1 MTQPLHTPVLIA
13 GGGPTGLVL
22 AAELSRHGV
31 PSVLAERNEHTTL
44 FPKMDITNGAS
55 MELLRRL
62 GVDNE
67 LRAVGVGAE
76 HSFDV
81 IFAAGLDGP
90 VHGRWRQPSVNEQRA
105 TIAATADGSVPGQPW
120 QRCSQAIF
128 EAMMMDRARR
138 DPLVDVRQGWR
149 LQACSQIG
157 DVVAAELADNN
168 GDTVTVHADY
178 LVGCD
183 GASSRVR
190 SELGIEMDGMKDFTT
205 FALVHFRSLDLTN
218 LHALGQFWHVYT
230 STGAVLIAQNEI
242 DAWTLHLDLG
252 AEVDDPDPIGDPREF
267 VARALGRPIVID
279 EVLTSSVW
287 RPNAMLADS
296 YGRGRI
302 VLAGDAAHTMIPT
315 GGYGMNTGLG
325 DAVNLGWKLAAAVQ
339 GWGGQQLLASYEI
352 ERRPIGDRNR
362 TACVENAM
370 VIVQY
375 RDMVA
380 GEAQGEQVAEFL
392 ATNDAENL
400 SLGIELD
407 VRYDDSPVVVPDGST
422 APPWD
427 RRTFVPTVRPGHRA
441 PNIVLG
447 EHDTLFD
454 RFGPGFTLVDALDD
468 NSQASRLLSEAAR
481 VGLPIR
487 HLTLTDPALA
497 ALYHHRLVL
506 VRPDLHIAWSGTDAT
521 DAASIID
528 RVRGMHAAVKS
539 NERGIRELFAA
550 LDGGDIETALGFMT
564 EDVAFRFGSAEPTIG
579 RAAVAANAA
588 AMADAIASLSHDIL
602 AVWTTGEPDPA
613 VICEMAVTYRRHD
626 GTRLTLPCANIF
638 RLRDGRIADYRIY
651 MDVNPVFAS

>member
-1 MTQPLHTPVLIA
+1 MTQPLQTPVLIV

-22 AAELSRHGV
+22 AAELSRDGV

-62 GVDNE
+62 GVDGE
-67 LRAVGVGAE
+67 LRAVGVGPE

-81 IFAAGLDGP
+81 IFAASLNGP
-90 VHGRWRQPSVNEQRA
+90 VHGRWRLPSVDEQRA
-105 TIAATADGSVPGQPW
+105 AIAATADGSVPGQPW

-128 EAMMMDRARR
+128 EAMMMDRAHR

-149 LQACSQIG
+149 LQTCSQIG
-157 DVVAAELADNN
+157 DVVVAQLAAID
-168 GDTVTVHADY
+168 GSTVTVHADY

-190 SELGIEMDGMKDFTT
+190 TELGIEMDGMKDFTT

-230 STGAVLIAQNEI
+230 SNAAVLISQNET
-242 DAWTLHLDLG
+242 DTWTLHQDLG
-252 AEVDDPDPIGDPREF
+252 PQLDDPDPIGDPREF

-279 EVLTSSVW
+279 EVLASSVW
-287 RPNAMLADS
+287 QPNAMLADS
-296 YGRGRI
+296 YGRDRI
-302 VLAGDAAHTMIPT
+302 LLAGDAVHTMIPT

-325 DAVNLGWKLAAAVQ
+325 DAINLGWKLAAAVQ
-339 GWGGQQLLASYEI
+339 GWGGKELLASYEI

-370 VIVQY
+370 VILQY

-380 GEAQGEQVAEFL
+380 KGEAQIAEFL

-407 VRYDDSPVVVPDGST
+407 VRYDNSPVVVSDGST
-422 APPWD
+422 APSWD

-447 EHDTLFD
+447 EQDTLFD
-454 RFGPGFTLVDALDD
+454 QFGPGFTLVDALND
-468 NSQASRLLSEAAR
+468 NSQSSRLLSEADR

-497 ALYHHRLVL
+497 ALYRHRLVL
-506 VRPDLHIAWSGTDAT
+506 VRPDLHVAWSGTDAT
-521 DAASIID
+521 DATDIIAG
-528 RVRGMHAAVKS
+528 VRGVQ
-539 NERGIRELFAA
+539 A
-550 LDGGDIETALGFMT
+550 LD
-564 EDVAFRFGSAEPTIG
+564 
-579 RAAVAANAA
+579 
-588 AMADAIASLSHDIL
+588 
-602 AVWTTGEPDPA
+602 
-613 VICEMAVTYRRHD
+613 
-626 GTRLTLPCANIF
+626 
-638 RLRDGRIADYRIY
+638 
-651 MDVNPVFAS
+651 

>member
-1 MTQPLHTPVLIA
+1 MTQPLYVPVLIA
-13 GGGPTGLVL
+13 GAGPSGLVL

-31 PSVLAERNEHTTL
+31 ASVLVERNEHTTL

-62 GVDNE
+62 GVDAD
-67 LRAVGVGAE
+67 LRTVGVGAQ

-90 VHGRWRQPSVNEQRA
+90 VHGRWRLPSVDEQRA
-105 TIAATADGSVPGQPW
+105 LIAATADGSVPGQPW

-128 EAMMMDRARR
+128 EAMMMDRAHR

-149 LQACSQIG
+149 LQNCVQIG
-157 DVVAAELADNN
+157 DVVAAQLADSDGN
-168 GDTVTVHADY
+168 TVTVHADY

-190 SELGIEMDGMKDFTT
+190 SELGIQMDGLKDFITC
-205 FALVHFRSLDLTN
+205 ALVHFRSLDLTN
-218 LHALGQFWHVYT
+218 LHALGQFWHVFT
-230 STGAVLIAQNEI
+230 ANGAILISQNEI
-242 DAWTLHLDLG
+242 DTWTLHQDLG
-252 AEVDDPDPIGDPREF
+252 TQVDDPDPIGDPREF

-279 EVLTSSVW
+279 DVLASSVW

-302 VLAGDAAHTMIPT
+302 LLAGDAVHTMIPT

-325 DAVNLGWKLAAAVQ
+325 DAVNLGWKLAASVQ
-339 GWGGQQLLASYEI
+339 GWGGQQLLTSYEI

-370 VIVQY
+370 AHLQY
-375 RDMVA
+375 RDMVDPQLFEQDDDA
-380 GEAQGEQVAEFL
+380 GQAHRHQVAQFL
-392 ATNDAENL
+392 AAHDAENL

-407 VRYDDSPVVVPDGST
+407 VRYDNSPVVVPDGST

-441 PNIVLG
+441 PNIVLR
-447 EHDTLFD
+447 EQDTLFD
-454 RFGPGFTLVDALDD
+454 QFGPGFTLVDALDD
-468 NSQASRLLSEAAR
+468 NCQSSRLLSEAAH

-497 ALYHHRLVL
+497 TLYQRKLVL

-521 DAASIID
+521 DATEIIAH
-528 RVRGMHAAVKS
+528 VRGMHTAAS
-539 NERGIRELFAA
+539 REQ
-550 LDGGDIETALGFMT
+550 
-564 EDVAFRFGSAEPTIG
+564 V
-579 RAAVAANAA
+579 
-588 AMADAIASLSHDIL
+588 
-602 AVWTTGEPDPA
+602 
-613 VICEMAVTYRRHD
+613 
-626 GTRLTLPCANIF
+626 GT
-638 RLRDGRIADYRIY
+638 
-651 MDVNPVFAS
+651 